1 MIEKTAHV
9 PIYKRG
15 PQDNSKYYTMISLTC
30 ICCKLLEH
38 IVVSSIMTPA
48 GATDFLYPLQ

>member
-38 IVVSSIMTPA
+38 IVVSSIMTPVDA
-48 GATDFLYPLQ
+48 SDFLYPLQ